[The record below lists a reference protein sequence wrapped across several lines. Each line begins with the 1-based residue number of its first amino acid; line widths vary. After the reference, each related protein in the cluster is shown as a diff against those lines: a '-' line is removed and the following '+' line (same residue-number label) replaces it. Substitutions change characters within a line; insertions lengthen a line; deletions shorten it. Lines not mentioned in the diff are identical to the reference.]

1 MTISKNLKL
10 ENDWWIFFF
19 WGTGCRIEKRRIGHL
34 LCSLEV
40 QSSASTFTTENCSFL
55 LCIYILWVL
64 QYRVFFLGIIG
75 IIGCG
80 SPTFFYGAWEGALCC
95 FGSIKASFEP
105 ACLWPHMHSIFWGR
119 WRHQCCSHKIVLLLW
134 INVMTSMLYC
144 CWFYWYFYRDWVLGE
159 FTI

>member
-1 MTISKNLKL
+1 MIG
-10 ENDWWIFFF
+10 EFFF
-19 WGTGCRIEKRRIGHL
+19 SEVLVVVLKREELGICFVALKYNHQLQFLQLRIVVS
-34 LCSLEV
+34 CCV
-40 QSSASTFTTENCSFL
+40 Y
-55 LCIYILWVL
+55 IYILWVL

-80 SPTFFYGAWEGALCC
+80 SPTFFYGAWEGALCY

-119 WRHQCCSHKIVLLLW
+119 WRHQCCSHEIVLLLW

-159 FTI
+159 LTI